1 LIFDRNK
8 PVRVA
13 EVKLSTINYRLST
26 FLVVGCVALAQGLAA
41 EGNSSLS
48 ESKTENEGT
57 NDTVVA
63 GGSPAASAN
72 SQPTRL
78 SSEVTVPGLLR
89 QNEDLQRQLLIAQE
103 SLKALTSSLAESNAE
118 AELFRRKYSDLQL
131 QMEALGLASANK
143 DRAKL
148 EQRLLAAVSD
158 LQLAQKERDAY
169 RDQMLRLDEAMLC
182 YLKTS
187 QSADAKARMDVETQL
202 RSIDKLVTKSTNA
215 PDLPE
220 PSLMDG
226 SVISVKDEWSF
237 VVGNLGEK
245 QGVKIGM
252 PMRVMRGDK
261 RIATLRVIDVR
272 QRICGAVIQ
281 EMDSRKDRIKVGDG
295 LQVDAQPNVSL
306 K

>member
-1 LIFDRNK
+1 M
-8 PVRVA
+8 RVA
-13 EVKLSTINYRLST
+13 KVNLSTINYRLST
-26 FLVVGCVALAQGLAA
+26 FLIVGCVTLAQGLAA

-48 ESKTENEGT
+48 ESKTENAGAS
-57 NDTVVA
+57 DTA
-63 GGSPAASAN
+63 PAN

-78 SSEVTVPGLLR
+78 PSEVSATGLLH
-89 QNEDLQRQLLIAQE
+89 QDEDLQRQLSIAQE

-118 AELFRRKYSDLQL
+118 AELFRRKYSNLQL

-158 LQLAQKERDAY
+158 LQLAQKERDEY
-169 RDQMLRLDEAMLC
+169 RDQMLRLDEAVLC

-187 QSADAKARMDVETQL
+187 QNADAKARMDVETQL
-202 RSIDKLVTKSTNA
+202 RSIDKLVTKSTNV
-215 PDLPE
+215 PE
-220 PSLMDG
+220 SAEPGLMDG
-226 SVISVKDEWSF
+226 NVISVKDEWSF

-252 PMRVMRGDK
+252 PMRVMRGDR

-272 QRICGAVIQ
+272 QRICGAVVQ
-281 EMDSRKDRIKVGDG
+281 EMDSKKEAIKVGDR
-295 LQVDAQPNVSL
+295 LQVDAQPNVSVR
-306 K
+306 

>member
-1 LIFDRNK
+1 M
-8 PVRVA
+8 
-13 EVKLSTINYRLST
+13 
-26 FLVVGCVALAQGLAA
+26 GCITLAQGLAA

-48 ESKTENEGT
+48 ESKTEN
-57 NDTVVA
+57 A
-63 GGSPAASAN
+63 GASNTAAKSE
-72 SQPTRL
+72 PTRL
-78 SSEVTVPGLLR
+78 PSEMTATGLLHE
-89 QNEDLQRQLLIAQE
+89 NEDLQRQLSIARE

-131 QMEALGLASANK
+131 EMEALGLASANK

-158 LQLAQKERDAY
+158 LQLAHKERDEY
-169 RDQMLRLDEAMLC
+169 RDQMLRLDEAVLC
-182 YLKTS
+182 YVKTS
-187 QSADAKARMDVETQL
+187 QSADPKARMDVETQL
-202 RSIDKLVTKSTNA
+202 RGVDKMVTKSTNE
-215 PDLPE
+215 PE
-220 PSLMDG
+220 SPGPGLMDG

-245 QGVKIGM
+245 QGVKVGM

-261 RIATLRVIDVR
+261 RIASLRVIDVR

-281 EMDSRKDRIKVGDG
+281 EMDSKTERIKVGDR